1 MNVKGKLSLRVSVC
15 DFTNI
20 LTLQTF
26 FHQPHETYIYE
37 GELMYTLLLVLFTM
51 IVSLI
56 ITPIIIKISY
66 RLGIVD
72 KPNYR
77 KIHKQP
83 ISVLGGTVILFSF
96 LIGIWLGHPIET
108 EVKPLIIGAV
118 IIYLVGLIDDIY
130 DLKPLVKLAGQI
142 VAALVVVFYGVT
154 IDFISLPIGPTIHF
168 GILSV
173 PITVI
178 WIIAITNAINLIDGL
193 DGLASGVSAIALLT
207 IGFIAILQGNIFIIM
222 ICSVLFGTL
231 LGFLVFNFHPA
242 KIFLGD
248 SGALLIGF
256 IVGFLS
262 LLGFKNITFV
272 SLFFPIVILAVPFI
286 DTLFAMIRRVKK
298 GQHIM
303 QADKSHLHHKLLQ
316 LGYSH
321 RQTVMLIY
329 SIALMFSLSSIIL
342 YLSQPWGVLMML
354 ILIVI
359 TIELIVEFTG
369 LIDDDYRPLL
379 KLIEQRER
387 KHRGE

>member
-1 MNVKGKLSLRVSVC
+1 
-15 DFTNI
+15 
-20 LTLQTF
+20 
-26 FHQPHETYIYE
+26 
-37 GELMYTLLLVLFTM
+37 MYTLLLIIFSM

-56 ITPIIIKISY
+56 LTPIIIKVSQKMD
-66 RLGIVD
+66 IVD
-72 KPNYR
+72 KPNFR
-77 KIHKQP
+77 KVHTKP

-96 LIGIWLGHPIET
+96 LLGIWLGHPIET
-108 EVKPLIIGAV
+108 EVKPLVIGSV
-118 IIYLVGLIDDIY
+118 LIYLVGLIDDIY
-130 DLKPLVKLAGQI
+130 DLKPIIKLIGQI
-142 VAALVVVFYGVT
+142 VAALVVVYYGVT

-173 PITVI
+173 PITII
-178 WIIAITNAINLIDGL
+178 WIVAITNAINLIDGL
-193 DGLASGVSAIALLT
+193 DGLASGVSAIALAT
-207 IGFIAILQGNIFIIM
+207 IGFIAILQANIFIIM
-222 ICSVLFGTL
+222 ICSVLIGAL
-231 LGFLVFNFHPA
+231 LGFLCFNFHPA

-303 QADKSHLHHKLLQ
+303 QADKSHLHHKLLD

-321 RQTVMLIY
+321 RQTVLLIY
-329 SIALMFSLSSIIL
+329 SIAILFSLSSIIL
-342 YLSQPWGVLMML
+342 YLSQSWGVIMML

-369 LIDDDYRPLL
+369 LIDDEYRPLL
-379 KLIEQRER
+379 KLIEKKEHQD
-387 KHRGE
+387 

>member
-1 MNVKGKLSLRVSVC
+1 
-15 DFTNI
+15 
-20 LTLQTF
+20 
-26 FHQPHETYIYE
+26 
-37 GELMYTLLLVLFTM
+37 MYTLLLIIFSM

-56 ITPIIIKISY
+56 LTPIIIKVSQKMD
-66 RLGIVD
+66 IVD
-72 KPNYR
+72 KPNFR
-77 KIHKQP
+77 KVHTKP
-83 ISVLGGTVILFSF
+83 VSVLGGTVILFSF
-96 LIGIWLGHPIET
+96 LLGIWLGHPIET
-108 EVKPLIIGAV
+108 EVKPLVIGSV
-118 IIYLVGLIDDIY
+118 LIYLVGLIDDIY
-130 DLKPLVKLAGQI
+130 DLKPIIKLIGQI
-142 VAALVVVFYGVT
+142 VAALVVVYYGVT

-173 PITVI
+173 PITII
-178 WIIAITNAINLIDGL
+178 WIVAITNAINLIDGL
-193 DGLASGVSAIALLT
+193 DGLASGVSAIALAT
-207 IGFIAILQGNIFIIM
+207 IGFIAILQANIFIIM
-222 ICSVLFGTL
+222 ICSVLIGAL
-231 LGFLVFNFHPA
+231 LGFLCFNFHPA

-303 QADKSHLHHKLLQ
+303 QADKSHLHHKLLD

-321 RQTVMLIY
+321 RQTVLLIY
-329 SIALMFSLSSIIL
+329 SIAILFSLSSIIL
-342 YLSQPWGVLMML
+342 YLSQSWGVIMML

-369 LIDDDYRPLL
+369 LIDDEYRPLL
-379 KLIEQRER
+379 KLIEKKEHQD
-387 KHRGE
+387 

>member
-1 MNVKGKLSLRVSVC
+1 MNVKGKLSLCVSVC

-20 LTLQTF
+20 LTSQTF

-231 LGFLVFNFHPA
+231 LGF
-242 KIFLGD
+242 
-248 SGALLIGF
+248 
-256 IVGFLS
+256 
-262 LLGFKNITFV
+262 
-272 SLFFPIVILAVPFI
+272 
-286 DTLFAMIRRVKK
+286 
-298 GQHIM
+298 
-303 QADKSHLHHKLLQ
+303 
-316 LGYSH
+316 
-321 RQTVMLIY
+321 
-329 SIALMFSLSSIIL
+329 
-342 YLSQPWGVLMML
+342 
-354 ILIVI
+354 
-359 TIELIVEFTG
+359 
-369 LIDDDYRPLL
+369 
-379 KLIEQRER
+379 
-387 KHRGE
+387 

>member
-1 MNVKGKLSLRVSVC
+1 
-15 DFTNI
+15 
-20 LTLQTF
+20 
-26 FHQPHETYIYE
+26 
-37 GELMYTLLLVLFTM
+37 MYTLLLIIFSM

-56 ITPIIIKISY
+56 LTPIIIKISQKMD
-66 RLGIVD
+66 IVD

-77 KIHKQP
+77 KVHTKP

-96 LIGIWLGHPIET
+96 LLGIWLGHPIET
-108 EVKPLIIGAV
+108 EVKPLVIGSV
-118 IIYLVGLIDDIY
+118 LIYLVGLIDDIY
-130 DLKPLVKLAGQI
+130 DLKPIIKLIGQI
-142 VAALVVVFYGVT
+142 VAALVVVYYGVT

-168 GILSV
+168 GILGV

-178 WIIAITNAINLIDGL
+178 WIVAITNAINLIDGL
-193 DGLASGVSAIALLT
+193 DGLASGISAIALAT
-207 IGFIAILQGNIFIIM
+207 IGFIAILQANIFIIM
-222 ICSVLFGTL
+222 ICSVLIGAL
-231 LGFLVFNFHPA
+231 LGFLCFNFHPA

-303 QADKSHLHHKLLQ
+303 QADKSHLHHKLLD

-321 RQTVMLIY
+321 RQTVVLIY
-329 SIALMFSLSSIIL
+329 SIAILFSLSSIIL
-342 YLSQPWGVLMML
+342 YLSQSWGVIMML
-354 ILIVI
+354 ILIII

-369 LIDDDYRPLL
+369 LIDDEYRPLL
-379 KLIEQRER
+379 KLIEKKEHQD
-387 KHRGE
+387 

>member
-1 MNVKGKLSLRVSVC
+1 
-15 DFTNI
+15 
-20 LTLQTF
+20 
-26 FHQPHETYIYE
+26 
-37 GELMYTLLLVLFTM
+37 MYTLLLIIFSM

-56 ITPIIIKISY
+56 LTPIIIKISQKMD
-66 RLGIVD
+66 IVD

-77 KIHKQP
+77 KVHTKP

-96 LIGIWLGHPIET
+96 LLGIWLGHPIET
-108 EVKPLIIGAV
+108 EVKPLVIGSV
-118 IIYLVGLIDDIY
+118 LIYLVGLIDDIY
-130 DLKPLVKLAGQI
+130 DLKPIIKLIGQI
-142 VAALVVVFYGVT
+142 VAALVVVYYGVT

-168 GILSV
+168 GILGV

-178 WIIAITNAINLIDGL
+178 WIVAITNAINLIDGL
-193 DGLASGVSAIALLT
+193 DGLASGVSAIALAT
-207 IGFIAILQGNIFIIM
+207 IGFIAILQANIFIIM
-222 ICSVLFGTL
+222 ICSVLIGAL
-231 LGFLVFNFHPA
+231 LGFLCFNFHPA

-303 QADKSHLHHKLLQ
+303 QADKSHLHHKLLE

-321 RQTVMLIY
+321 RQTVVLIY
-329 SIALMFSLSSIIL
+329 SIAILFSLSSIIL
-342 YLSQPWGVLMML
+342 YLSQSWGVIMML
-354 ILIVI
+354 ILIII

-369 LIDDDYRPLL
+369 LIDDEYRPLL
-379 KLIEQRER
+379 KLIEKKEHQD
-387 KHRGE
+387 

>member
-1 MNVKGKLSLRVSVC
+1 
-15 DFTNI
+15 
-20 LTLQTF
+20 
-26 FHQPHETYIYE
+26 
-37 GELMYTLLLVLFTM
+37 MYTLLLIIFSM

-56 ITPIIIKISY
+56 LTPIIIKVSQKMD
-66 RLGIVD
+66 IVD

-77 KIHKQP
+77 KVHTKP
-83 ISVLGGTVILFSF
+83 VSVLGGTVILFSF
-96 LIGIWLGHPIET
+96 LLGIWLGHPIET
-108 EVKPLIIGAV
+108 EVKPLVIGSV
-118 IIYLVGLIDDIY
+118 LIYLVGLIDDIY
-130 DLKPLVKLAGQI
+130 DLKPIIKLIGQI
-142 VAALVVVFYGVT
+142 VAAIVVVYYGVT

-173 PITVI
+173 PITII
-178 WIIAITNAINLIDGL
+178 WIVAITNAINLIDGL
-193 DGLASGVSAIALLT
+193 DGLASGVSAIALAT
-207 IGFIAILQGNIFIIM
+207 IGFIAILQANIFIIM
-222 ICSVLFGTL
+222 ICSVLIGAL
-231 LGFLVFNFHPA
+231 LGFLCFNFHPA

-303 QADKSHLHHKLLQ
+303 QADKSHLHHKLLD

-321 RQTVMLIY
+321 RQTVLLIY
-329 SIALMFSLSSIIL
+329 SIAILFSLSSIIL
-342 YLSQPWGVLMML
+342 YLSQSWGVIMML

-369 LIDDDYRPLL
+369 LIDDEYRPLL
-379 KLIEQRER
+379 KLIEKKEHQD
-387 KHRGE
+387 